1 MLLLRATCEKS
12 GILIKSCSLFL
23 NIKGGIFMIIGCV
36 IERIDV
42 CSLHSLSEVA
52 PHRVSLSLKQQFLQL
67 LCLRESQ
74 SWKVWG
80 SLFLSPG
87 SSWSGDSV
95 NLHEDNW
102 SSIRVSK
109 QHLLVVCFCRLGSMG
124 FELNSSMKK
133 ASNVQPLTY
142 LRLRRN
148 KVSSTNGV
156 IPSTVLSGRGQG
168 SGLCCLSVQRD
179 CVWVA
184 GFLSIS
190 IKFLQNKK
198 LPKRARREKG

>member
-1 MLLLRATCEKS
+1 MKSQEPWSNPVACSWILKVEYSWLLDALLRE
-12 GILIKSCSLFL
+12 LIYVASIVSARWLH
-23 NIKGGIFMIIGCV
+23 
-36 IERIDV
+36 IE
-42 CSLHSLSEVA
+42 SPFPWSSSFFSFYA
-52 PHRVSLSLKQQFLQL
+52 W
-67 LCLRESQ
+67 ESQ

-80 SLFLSPG
+80 SPFLSPG

-95 NLHEDNW
+95 NLREDNW

-109 QHLLVVCFCRLGSMG
+109 RHLLVVCFCRLGSMG

-168 SGLCCLSVQRD
+168 SGLCCLSVQHD

-198 LPKRARREKG
+198 LPKRAGREKG